1 LTCDSGKGPGMAP
14 HFVTIFQ
21 STKKELLKNF
31 PVVRAP
37 GKVFF
42 QISDRV
48 TGHVGRGARPGGG
61 SPLLRPRGGGTGGSD
76 GGGCGVCIYVFREIG
91 QSLYA

>member
-1 LTCDSGKGPGMAP
+1 MAP

-31 PVVRAP
+31 PDVRAP

-48 TGHVGRGARPGGG
+48 KGLVCALHMHQRASARVKVKRAYGARVILPT
-61 SPLLRPRGGGTGGSD
+61 RIVRGSD
-76 GGGCGVCIYVFREIG
+76 ITQPANSRV
-91 QSLYA
+91 